1 MQWFIRA
8 QLPAWASYG
17 TMPLSLRLQPQ
28 ERRYAINGYQTMS
41 TYSVSEVATI
51 LDSTA
56 PSVRRWAK
64 DYGDHLSQEA
74 SPEPGEA
81 RRFNEQDIETLDYIA
96 SRLRDGEYRPTILDE
111 LAHGV
116 PVRSFGEI
124 VGDGETKQHGES
136 TALATDA
143 QAQAFAAVAQ
153 ALTGIERTQEGLV
166 GLGELRQRL
175 TALENEVK
183 QLKTVVD
190 SIPGIFKRG

>member
-1 MQWFIRA
+1 
-8 QLPAWASYG
+8 
-17 TMPLSLRLQPQ
+17 
-28 ERRYAINGYQTMS
+28 MS
-41 TYSVSEVATI
+41 TYSVSEVAAI

-56 PSVRRWAK
+56 PSVRRWAR
-64 DYGDHLSQEA
+64 DYGDHLSPEA

-96 SRLRDGEYRPTILDE
+96 SRLRDGDYRPAILDD

-116 PVRSFGEI
+116 AVRSFGEI
-124 VGDGETKQHGES
+124 VGDADIAQPDES
-136 TALATDA
+136 TALATDM

-175 TALENEVK
+175 TALEDEVK
-183 QLKTVVD
+183 QLRAIVD